1 MRLPEPQG
9 LVLFLQISVPFRLV
23 VVVFLFSLCDV
34 QSGQTD
40 GLRARANACGK
51 LSGNGVDSV
60 SQTRKRKACFGELR
74 CSRSDAGKREE
85 GKR

>member
-1 MRLPEPQG
+1 M
-9 LVLFLQISVPFRLV
+9 
-23 VVVFLFSLCDV
+23 

-51 LSGNGVDSV
+51 LSGNGVDFV
-60 SQTRKRKACFGELR
+60 SQTRKRKACYGELR

-85 GKR
+85 GKRREMEMKEGRKIVGEGERKEEKRK